1 MAKVGYGFV
10 RGKQNRGLN
19 NLFDSLKS
27 QTFNARVVDI
37 ILSESHPRFAEAGE
51 WNGLGSIV
59 FNSVDDSI
67 QNELNYPLAKPIFPN
82 IKIYPLKNELV
93 YCIRLVNSDINENT
107 GQREIY
113 YFPPISI
120 WNHPHHNAIP
130 NVLNDEDLPEYS
142 KQDYPLTEAGNV
154 RRVSD
159 NSTEINLG
167 KTFKERSNIHP
178 LLPFEGDVIM
188 EGRWGN
194 SIRFG
199 STVKGQIEPNEWS
212 STGTNGD
219 PITVL
224 RNGQGQDPGAL
235 GESSNEGWLPITELI
250 NNDDSSIY
258 LASTQKIPINISST
272 NNYVSYNSNPP
283 QSPKDYSGK
292 QILINSGRLVF
303 NTTQDHLLL
312 TSKKSINLNA
322 VSSVNIE
329 TTGPIILST
338 TTWENEGGVYLGSKN
353 ETEPVLLGEQTVE
366 LLNKLLIQLSN
377 LSFALS
383 VDVVPPGGGKLVLT
397 SQAASQLNDTLAKLN
412 PYSLLSKRV
421 RTA

>member
-1 MAKVGYGFV
+1 MSVGAKYGFS
-10 RGKQNRGLN
+10 RKGQSRGLN

-27 QTFNARVVDI
+27 KTFDARVVDI
-37 ILSESHPRFAEAGE
+37 ILDNSHPRFAEAGE

-59 FNSVDDSI
+59 FNNVDDSI
-67 QNELNYPLAKPIFPN
+67 QNELNYPLAKPLFPN

-93 YCIRLVNSDINENT
+93 YCIRLANSDVNENS
-107 GQREIY
+107 GDAEIY

-130 NVLNDEDLPEYS
+130 NILNNEDLSENS
-142 KQDYPLTEAGNV
+142 KRDYPLVGAGNV

-159 NSTEINLG
+159 NDTDIDLG

-178 LLPFEGDVIM
+178 LLPFEGDIIL

-199 STVKGQIEPNEWS
+199 STVKERFNTWS
-212 STGTNGD
+212 TSGD
-219 PITVL
+219 DGDSIIIL
-224 RNGQGQDPGAL
+224 RNGQGDKRK
-235 GESSNEGWLPITELI
+235 EGWLPTIEDI
-250 NNDDSSIY
+250 NKDDSSIY
-258 LASTQKIPINISST
+258 LTSTQKIPINVAST

-283 QSPKDYSGK
+283 QSPKDYLGK
-292 QILINSGRLVF
+292 QIILNSGRLVF
-303 NTTQDHLLL
+303 NTTEDHLLL

-322 VSSVNIE
+322 VNSINAE
-329 TTGPIILST
+329 TTGPIVLST

-366 LLNKLLIQLSN
+366 LLNKLLTQLSN

-383 VDVVPPGGGKLVLT
+383 ADIVPPGGGKLVLT
-397 SQAASQLNDTLAKLN
+397 SQAASQLTDTLSKLN
-412 PYSLLSKRV
+412 PYTLLSKRV